1 MVIGGVAGLY
11 VYSLR
16 RASTGNAASTC
27 SGPDSIWSHVYN
39 PDRLEVVKQCITV
52 SGAVEH
58 VIPEGDGEYRL
69 LLRLDIAYANLTN
82 DVNNRDQHGDLVVE
96 IICARTVT
104 RSDAAAACDNYA
116 NTILIPTVDQ
126 HVTVSGPYVLDN
138 GHDGWA
144 EIHPVYSLT
153 LS

>member
-16 RASTGNAASTC
+16 RASTGKDGSTC
-27 SGPDSIWSHVYN
+27 SDSESVWSHVYN

-52 SGAVEH
+52 SGAVEY
-58 VIPEGDGEYRL
+58 VIPEGDGDYHVL
-69 LLRLDIAYANLTN
+69 LQLDIAYANLTN

-104 RSDAAAACDNYA
+104 QSDAVAACDNYT

-138 GHDGWA
+138 DHDGWA